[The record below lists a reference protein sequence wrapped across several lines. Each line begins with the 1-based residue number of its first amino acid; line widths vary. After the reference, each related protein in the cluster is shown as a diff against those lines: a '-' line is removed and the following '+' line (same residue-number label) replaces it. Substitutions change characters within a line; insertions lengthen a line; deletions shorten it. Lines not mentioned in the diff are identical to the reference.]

1 MEKSAVIVVRL
12 IRKKQEHDVEVPL
25 DITANDLLKALNS
38 AFNLGISENDTDSMF
53 LRAESP
59 IAFLKGNHMLSEY
72 GVRNGTI
79 INIM

>member
-25 DITANDLLKALNS
+25 DITANDLLKALNR

>member
-25 DITANDLLKALNS
+25 DITANDLVKALNS
-38 AFNLGISENDTDSMF
+38 AFNLGISENDADSMF